1 MTYQNVVQLTTF
13 DVKGDFFFYLIIKK
27 VMVEHI
33 IAAELILAV
42 KLAVPKRAKKQ
53 RLMLAKCMQCK
64 CQHAFQNSEI
74 KTTICRYFQTL
85 QQVNKSGIE
94 QT

>member
-42 KLAVPKRAKKQ
+42 KLAVPKRAKKN
-53 RLMLAKCMQCK
+53 R
-64 CQHAFQNSEI
+64 
-74 KTTICRYFQTL
+74 
-85 QQVNKSGIE
+85 G
-94 QT
+94 